1 MAKSKLSVIYSS
13 GWMLWKP
20 WKYVC
25 R

>member
-13 GWMLWKP
+13 GWMLWKR